1 MRMAKE
7 FKYLTFL
14 GLVTGRMLLDKYQ
27 NILMKE
33 RVTLHFGVEW
43 AYYIQKF
50 I

>member
-1 MRMAKE
+1 
-7 FKYLTFL
+7 
-14 GLVTGRMLLDKYQ
+14 LDKYQ

-50 I
+50 IWYLTENMLCLL